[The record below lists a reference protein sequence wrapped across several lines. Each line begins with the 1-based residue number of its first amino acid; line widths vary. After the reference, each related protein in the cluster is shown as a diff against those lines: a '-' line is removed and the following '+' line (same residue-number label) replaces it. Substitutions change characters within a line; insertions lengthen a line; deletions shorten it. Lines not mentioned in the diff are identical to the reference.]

1 MIRNF
6 FSLKYQSRK
15 AYKRCGVRNLVKS
28 IDEPVRSRRSADS
41 DLLQIESLFSE
52 NINVEERQARAADT
66 RVCLNLKLRNF
77 IIIGFILTI
86 NLNFDNFILFCKLNL
101 FLFLFFYTLKYFL

>member
-6 FSLKYQSRK
+6 VCLKYQSRK

-41 DLLQIESLFSE
+41 DLLEIESLFSE

-66 RVCLNLKLRNF
+66 RVCLRDFFFFNNLPQFRLF
-77 IIIGFILTI
+77 YIIFQ
-86 NLNFDNFILFCKLNL
+86 N
-101 FLFLFFYTLKYFL
+101 